1 MFLLDKESCA
11 FSSSNF
17 FGQKLVFTLKCK
29 FLQTLIHTE
38 KTREPIINVYMV
50 FHYITWYYMV
60 FQMFSILLQTARG
73 ILNSLICVVHFSNNF
88 NSVFHKKGSWNL
100 LVLLQCSMQRKKT
113 DWIVR
118 IFTFNDKNP
127 LYHSLISTLQFF
139 EGQSDQGV
147 SQLVIKPFGIFQTS
161 RIVSLS

>member
-1 MFLLDKESCA
+1 
-11 FSSSNF
+11 
-17 FGQKLVFTLKCK
+17 
-29 FLQTLIHTE
+29 
-38 KTREPIINVYMV
+38 MV
-50 FHYITWYYMV
+50 FH
-60 FQMFSILLQTARG
+60 R
-73 ILNSLICVVHFSNNF
+73 C
-88 NSVFHKKGSWNL
+88 SVFFYRRQGVYKIVWSMLFTFLTTLIMCSIKKVHETFWYS
-100 LVLLQCSMQRKKT
+100 CSIACKEKKT

-127 LYHSLISTLQFF
+127 SYHSLISTLQFF